1 MCGVSLGAL
10 EPWRHGR
17 PVNMEDA
24 VSISAPTE
32 EDETE
37 GTFAL
42 AIPDEVVEPGTG
54 EPPRS
59 RSAASLA
66 LLDLGAAIII
76 VIAATAL
83 LVGPSGFSSPNVL
96 ILGFGGVGALSATLW
111 WRNAYVVSQSV
122 EWDGNVS
129 VTLSSIMG
137 VVVAMITTS
146 WLFQLEP
153 ERAWQFALAVCWM
166 GAALI
171 TRFIMSRR
179 LSTNTD
185 PVKVIVA
192 GNTGDALATR
202 LALRADPRTMYKV
215 EGFVMDHLDKDVP
228 ELVSRLALGSIDQLP
243 HVVRRADADLVV
255 VCLGAIDAERFA
267 PLVRQLNVLGVDV
280 ALSTGLS
287 NVALRR
293 VSLGHISGRP
303 LVRVTAAPQAG
314 WQLAIKRALDVIGAT
329 LLLVAA
335 SPILLLSWIAIRIE
349 DGGAAIFQ
357 QVRVGKGGVPF
368 KIYKFRTM
376 FVNAEELLIDMR
388 NDHEGPVFKMT
399 GDPRITKVGK
409 VLRKTS
415 MDELPQLVNIIKG
428 EMSLVGPRPLPVH
441 EVEAAPVEF
450 LDRQAVKPGLTGRW
464 QVSGRSDTGFKE
476 LDELDR
482 WYVDNWSL
490 GQDLE
495 ILARTVPAVL
505 LARGAR

>member
-1 MCGVSLGAL
+1 MENSVS
-10 EPWRHGR
+10 
-17 PVNMEDA
+17 V
-24 VSISAPTE
+24 SAPTE
-32 EDETE
+32 EDEGE
-37 GTFAL
+37 PSFAL
-42 AIPDEVVEPGTG
+42 AIPDDANDARTAES
-54 EPPRS
+54 PRS

-66 LLDLGAAIII
+66 ILDLGLAIIVVLI
-76 VIAATAL
+76 ATAV

-96 ILGFGGVGALSATLW
+96 VLGFGGVAALSATLW
-111 WRNAYVVSQSV
+111 WRNAYVISQSV

-129 VTLSSIMG
+129 LTLSSIMG
-137 VVVAMITTS
+137 VVVAMITAS

-153 ERAWQFALAVCWM
+153 ERAWQFAITVGWM
-166 GAALI
+166 SAALL
-171 TRFIMSRR
+171 TRFVMSRR
-179 LSTNTD
+179 VSSNSE
-185 PVKVIVA
+185 PVRVIVA

-202 LALRADPRTMYKV
+202 LALRSDPRTTYKV
-215 EGFVMDHLDKDVP
+215 EGFVMDRLDQDVP

-243 HVVRRADADLVV
+243 HVVKRANADLVV

-303 LVRVTAAPQAG
+303 LVRVTAAPLAG
-314 WQLAIKRALDVIGAT
+314 WQLAIKRALDIIGAT
-329 LLLVAA
+329 LILVAA
-335 SPILLLSWIAIRIE
+335 SPLMLLSWIAIRIE
-349 DGGAAIFQ
+349 DGGSAIFQ
-357 QVRVGKGGVPF
+357 QVRVGKGGKPF
-368 KIYKFRTM
+368 RIYKFRTM
-376 FVNAEELLIDMR
+376 FVNAEEMLIDMR

-399 GDPRITKVGK
+399 GDPRITKVGR

-415 MDELPQLVNIIKG
+415 MDELPQLLNIIKG

>member
-1 MCGVSLGAL
+1 
-10 EPWRHGR
+10 
-17 PVNMEDA
+17 MENS
-24 VSISAPTE
+24 VSIADSSDDDGAA
-32 EDETE
+32 
-37 GTFAL
+37 GAFAL
-42 AIPDEVVEPGTG
+42 AVPSNESGHGSI

-59 RSAASLA
+59 RSAKSLA
-66 LLDLGAAIII
+66 LLDLGLAI
-76 VIAATAL
+76 VIVLVATAV
-83 LVGPSGFSSPNVL
+83 LVGPSGFRTPSVL
-96 ILGFGGVGALSATLW
+96 ILGFGGVAALSATLW

-129 VTLSSIMG
+129 VTLTSIVG
-137 VVVAMITTS
+137 VVFAMIAAS

-153 ERAWQFALAVCWM
+153 ERAWQFGLAVGWM
-166 GAALI
+166 SAALL
-171 TRFIMSRR
+171 TRFILSRAMS
-179 LSTNTD
+179 SNAD
-185 PVKVIVA
+185 PVKVVVA

-202 LALRADPRTMYKV
+202 LALRADPRTTYKV

-243 HVVRRADADLVV
+243 HVVKRANADLVV

-287 NVALRR
+287 NVAFRR

-303 LVRVTAAPQAG
+303 LVRVTAAPKAG
-314 WQLAIKRALDVIGAT
+314 WQLAVKRAVDVIGAT
-329 LLLVAA
+329 LLLIAA
-335 SPILLLSWIAIRIE
+335 SPIMVLTSLAIRIE
-349 DGGAAIFQ
+349 DGGAAIYQ
-357 QVRVGKGGVPF
+357 QVRVGKGGTPF
-368 KIYKFRTM
+368 KILKFRTM
-376 FVNAEELLIDMR
+376 FVDADKMVVDLR
-388 NDHEGPVFKMT
+388 NDHEGPVFKMK
-399 GDPRITKVGK
+399 GDPRITKVGRL
-409 VLRKTS
+409 LRKTS
-415 MDELPQLVNIIKG
+415 VDELPQLVNIIRG

-441 EVEAAPVEF
+441 EVEAAPIEF
-450 LDRQAVKPGLTGRW
+450 LDRHAVKPGLTGRW